1 MTDRPQYD
9 ERSILEPT
17 DEEVSAEMARPR
29 IHRWIDEPSAIA
41 MALGKDEIPMAPEP
55 HYARKAVTWDAARR
69 PTIDPQQVAWAPATF
84 RQGVAETT
92 NADPIFFDVPRMG
105 DVMAVAFLSL
115 AFDASQFRRAMA
127 ELQRAFAP
135 EPRPWKVHQT
145 GRFRQRARR

>member
-17 DEEVSAEMARPR
+17 DEEVAAEMASPR
-29 IHRWIDEPSAIA
+29 IHRWIDDSSAMA

-55 HYARKAVTWDAARR
+55 HYARKAVTWGG
-69 PTIDPQQVAWAPATF
+69 PTIDPQQVAWAPAMF
-84 RQGVAETT
+84 RQCVAETT
-92 NADPIFFDVPRMG
+92 NADPLFFDVPQMG

-135 EPRPWKVHQT
+135 EPRPWKVHQP